1 MTEGRAA
8 ASMRQLRS
16 FGLIVGGGF
25 AVLGLLPVVLR
36 GQPPRLWALSI
47 AAALAVG
54 GVVIPRAL
62 RPLHRVWMQLAEVL
76 GWINTRI
83 ILLLVFFVVIVPTGA
98 VLRVI
103 GRDILNLKF
112 SRTADTYRVL
122 RTKRSGSHMQR
133 QY

>member
-1 MTEGRAA
+1 MTESRTAVNT
-8 ASMRQLRS
+8 RQLRS
-16 FGLIVGGGF
+16 FGLIVGAGF
-25 AVLGLLPVVLR
+25 AVIGLLPVVLR
-36 GQPPRLWALSI
+36 GQPPRLWALTI
-47 AAALAVG
+47 AAVLAAA

-98 VLRVI
+98 VLRVM

-112 SRTADTYRVL
+112 SKTADSYRVL
-122 RTKRSGSHMQR
+122 RTRRPGSHMQR